1 MYNATDLE
9 DIAIGKLQNAQVSK
23 PAIASKLNTDA
34 AELRAYANLI
44 RLGWNETKFQ
54 KRLVKCEAEILR
66 RTETYNQLKERNKI
80 EAQEYYTESK
90 LGDFEAE
97 AKMLRFVLEIEEV
110 EVCK

>member
-1 MYNATDLE
+1 MYNASELE
-9 DIAIGKLQNAQVSK
+9 DIAKGKLQNAKVSK
-23 PAIASKLNTDA
+23 PAIASKLNNDA
-34 AELRAYANLI
+34 AELRAYANKI

-66 RTETYNQLKERNKI
+66 RIETFNQLLERNKI
-80 EAQEYYTESK
+80 EAHEYHKESQ
-90 LGDFEAE
+90 LAEFEAE